1 MVTSWS
7 ATSRIDALLG
17 RLPRW
22 ARLLLSLAAVA
33 LGVVLVTRPTTS
45 LGVLAALLGS
55 GLAVLGVLTVAGEVR
70 STRGG
75 TARVATGVVMVAA
88 GLFLLVFLGLTVRL
102 AALVVGVA
110 LVVHGAGQ
118 ALDAVR
124 GSRPRDERAAAI
136 MLGLAGVVLG
146 VLALVWPDVT
156 LLVTSVVLGVR
167 LVVLGVVHGWSAM
180 TGRSRRAGA
189 PRAPRPARR
198 WARTATAAAAVL
210 LALAAGGVSLYLRG
224 AAPVVDDFYAA
235 PRLLPGEPGRL
246 IRSEPFTRDVPP
258 QARAWRILYT
268 TSHGDGSP
276 AVASALV
283 VVPRDGAGSWPVVQW
298 AHGTTGFARQC
309 APSLLEEPFASGAM
323 FLLPEVLAQGWGLV
337 ATDYVGLGTEGPHP
351 YLVGADSAYAVLDAA
366 RAAREL
372 DGADLGLR
380 SVVWGHS
387 QGGGAALWT
396 GGVAS
401 YYAPDVPLD
410 GVAALAPAANL
421 PGLVATLP
429 DVTGGS
435 VFASFV
441 LSGYAGV
448 YPDVTWRDYVRPGA
462 QTTVRAI
469 ASRCLSEPGVLVSV
483 LELLALSRDPVI
495 TASDPGTGPLGT
507 RLAENVPP
515 LTTEAPL
522 LLAQGADD
530 TLITTEI
537 QEEFVDAVCDA
548 GQQLDYRTYERR
560 DHVGLVQP
568 DSPLVPDL
576 IAWTHDRFADVP
588 VEPGCLR
595 FGERP

>member
-1 MVTSWS
+1 M
-7 ATSRIDALLG
+7 
-17 RLPRW
+17 
-22 ARLLLSLAAVA
+22 
-33 LGVVLVTRPTTS
+33 
-45 LGVLAALLGS
+45 
-55 GLAVLGVLTVAGEVR
+55 
-70 STRGG
+70 
-75 TARVATGVVMVAA
+75 
-88 GLFLLVFLGLTVRL
+88 
-102 AALVVGVA
+102 
-110 LVVHGAGQ
+110 
-118 ALDAVR
+118 
-124 GSRPRDERAAAI
+124 
-136 MLGLAGVVLG
+136 
-146 VLALVWPDVT
+146 
-156 LLVTSVVLGVR
+156 
-167 LVVLGVVHGWSAM
+167 
-180 TGRSRRAGA
+180 
-189 PRAPRPARR
+189 
-198 WARTATAAAAVL
+198 
-210 LALAAGGVSLYLRG
+210 
-224 AAPVVDDFYAA
+224 
-235 PRLLPGEPGRL
+235 
-246 IRSEPFTRDVPP
+246 
-258 QARAWRILYT
+258 
-268 TSHGDGSP
+268 
-276 AVASALV
+276 
-283 VVPRDGAGSWPVVQW
+283 
-298 AHGTTGFARQC
+298 
-309 APSLLEEPFASGAM
+309 
-323 FLLPEVLAQGWGLV
+323 
-337 ATDYVGLGTEGPHP
+337 
-351 YLVGADSAYAVLDAA
+351 GADSAYAVLDAA